1 MPQAL
6 QKLVPYKNPP
16 YSYQQV
22 HNMWVEIFETA
33 KKQMAS
39 HLPRAGV
46 YARYDGVLQEAI
58 VAELNGNYMA
68 DMFAGSSSGSSTT
81 AKFRNA
87 LLELVQSGR
96 LDVFYEKLKS
106 AAAGRT
112 EVKLVYEALQA
123 ELQLTNFAKLTS
135 AEQAGST
142 ASVENKVASN
152 ALKLLKAG
160 GPFVAGLT
168 AADVVVFAKTWLDQ
182 LPDTTP
188 QSPEMVEL
196 KQYVQEHGPET
207 ANDHMMN
214 QYMQDAE
221 QVQ

>member
-1 MPQAL
+1 MVFSQPGKASSFREPL
-6 QKLVPYKNPP
+6 YKLTHSGNLEGLY
-16 YSYQQV
+16 
-22 HNMWVEIFETA
+22 
-33 KKQMAS
+33 
-39 HLPRAGV
+39 
-46 YARYDGVLQEAI
+46 
-58 VAELNGNYMA
+58 AELE
-68 DMFAGSSSGSSTT
+68 S
-81 AKFRNA
+81 K
-87 LLELVQSGR
+87 
-96 LDVFYEKLKS
+96 
-106 AAAGRT
+106 AATRP
-112 EVKLVYEALQA
+112 EVKVAYEALQA
-123 ELQLTNFAKLTS
+123 ELKLAQAAKLS
-135 AEQAGST
+135 AQET
-142 ASVENKVASN
+142 AAMESSLAVENKVASN